1 VFAAASVAG
10 PCYGIER
17 SSHQNLAELI
27 ACLEPSSYKKRIDI
41 GMHDNNFPEPWLRGT
56 LAEVPAV
63 PRAVLHALQLAREDV
78 ERWCGSLSDEELN
91 AHPAALP
98 SVAFHVRHMVRS
110 MDRLLTYAEGNA
122 LSESQILALKAEDQT
137 AIKDDLFTEFAD
149 VLERAADRIRSFR
162 LSELEEKRS
171 VGKKQLPTTLAGL
184 LVHIAEHTQRHAG
197 QAVTTAKVVR
207 NMLRVSE

>member
-1 VFAAASVAG
+1 
-10 PCYGIER
+10 
-17 SSHQNLAELI
+17 
-27 ACLEPSSYKKRIDI
+27 
-41 GMHDNNFPEPWLRGT
+41 MHENNSPEPWLRGT

-63 PRAVLHALQLAREDV
+63 PRAVLHALQLAREDI
-78 ERWCGSLSDEELN
+78 ERWCGSLSDEKLN
-91 AHPAALP
+91 AHPAGLP
-98 SVAFHVRHMVRS
+98 SVAFHIRHMARS

-122 LSESQILALKAEDQT
+122 LSESQILALKAEDQP

-149 VLERAADRIRSFR
+149 VLERASDRIRSFR

-197 QAVTTAKVVR
+197 QAVTTARVVR